1 MCVGRKPAAVLE
13 RAGKPGPGALPSATA
28 AAAAPGGDAPL
39 PPARS
44 PFPRSPRRSLPPA
57 ADADLLLVSVGEDV
71 GLAGELGEDRVES
84 AEVVMELLLQVLLSL
99 ALLGGPAAQLVL
111 LAGGLLARRRLH
123 HAPLDVVA
131 DGLEQHV
138 VAVHVPAGEVGAG
151 VAGRQGSIPG
161 RAHGARRVQLLQ
173 QQRHVAQQAG
183 HHHRLVHVVDGADEA
198 VHGVEEGVL
207 LAVRVA
213 DLHHAGGRAGV
224 LSNAARTGPRGS
236 SGGDLLLLGASGTG
250 RPPWRAGL
258 GGCWRSEPCWE
269 AVAPGLEAALPLSPP
284 SPSPPSR
291 PPVPSRQRLL
301 HPRRLYPQPRVR
313 LPALPYPSL
322 LSPSAPPPALPQPPG
337 LAAAAALRTKRAKTQ
352 NFPPD
357 SSREPGAGGGRGDGS
372 PTGNYNSS
380 GPRPPCRGE
389 DTHRSSKLFPAA
401 RGRTPIPGAVFI
413 ARILQ
418 QGVPQCHPPR
428 GRDR

>member
-99 ALLGGPAAQLVL
+99 ALLGGPTAQLVL

-138 VAVHVPAGEVGAG
+138 VAVHVPAGEVGAR

-224 LSNAARTGPRGS
+224 LSDAARTGPRGS

-301 HPRRLYPQPRVR
+301 HPRRLYPQPRVL

-322 LSPSAPPPALPQPPG
+322 LSPSAPLPALPQPPG

-352 NFPPD
+352 NFPPTP
-357 SSREPGAGGGRGDGS
+357 PGNRVRGVAEGMAA
-372 PTGNYNSS
+372 PPVITIQAVP
-380 GPRPPCRGE
+380 GPRAAGKAPTVARSCSPPPVAALP
-389 DTHRSSKLFPAA
+389 SPAQY
-401 RGRTPIPGAVFI
+401 
-413 ARILQ
+413 L
-418 QGVPQCHPPR
+418 
-428 GRDR
+428 